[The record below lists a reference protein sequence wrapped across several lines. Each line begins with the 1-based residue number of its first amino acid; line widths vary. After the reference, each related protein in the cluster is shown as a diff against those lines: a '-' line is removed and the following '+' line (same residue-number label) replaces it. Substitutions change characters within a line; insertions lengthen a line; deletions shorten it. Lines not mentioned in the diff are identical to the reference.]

1 MRHPVISVIMGS
13 YNPTEKEG
21 LEDAVK
27 SIIEQSYSDW
37 EFIICDDGSDEPY
50 ATYLSDLSNLDD
62 RIICIRNEENHGLA
76 YSLNRCL
83 DIAKGDFIARMDDDD
98 ISLPE
103 RFEKEL
109 EFLYKNPEYAWV
121 GSEAAL
127 FDNNGRWGIGS
138 RPEVP
143 DENDYLRYSPFIH
156 PSVMFRKNPL
166 LKVHGYSEEKKA
178 LRCEDYELFMK
189 LAAKGYK
196 GYNIQEIL
204 FKYQENSHA
213 YGKKKFRFYHYE
225 KLVRAEGFKR
235 MKIDFFKR
243 LPYVYKPYAVA
254 CLSVSPENL
263 QKIRKSRKADNHA
276 VVYNEK
282 GQDEKRKKQYLKNLR
297 AYDIFHKA
305 ASDQLQKGFINTLE
319 EKVDKLVLAPT
330 LNAYIIWVLR
340 QACEQGIESLYFLAR
355 DGYLMYKLACKYVEK
370 FNLPIE
376 CRYLFCSRYSL
387 RVPLYHKNIDEAL
400 DHVCRGGIEV
410 TLRKILTRSGF
421 TQEDIE
427 KYAESSKTFI
437 DKQIPYAAL
446 ASYKDK
452 LRADSEYMNLLK
464 LRSEEAWPD
473 TVEYFKQEGMFDGK
487 RMALVDSGWTG
498 TTQKT
503 FCDIFKACGKSVDLK
518 GFYFG
523 LYEIPESND
532 IKDYFSFY
540 FSPKG
545 DLKNKVFFSNCLFEG
560 VFSAPHGMTIEYQRQ
575 HDEIKPVLLETNRKT
590 KKLIERID
598 YNINSYTDSLLEQM
612 TDAAFKEFDFRQLK
626 GMIYNQ
632 LKLFMYKP
640 KALEAESYGRIQ
652 FSDDLLD
659 SQMQDIATKLSRREL
674 KQNHVFS
681 KFLFMTGIKKGSV
694 RESAWYEASAVR
706 NSRISWWHRVNYA
719 MYKALVYIRKNI

>member
-1 MRHPVISVIMGS
+1 MRNPVISVIMGS
-13 YNPTEKEG
+13 YNPVNREG

-27 SIIEQSYSDW
+27 SIIEQSFSDW
-37 EFIICDDGSDEPY
+37 EFIICDDGSTEPY
-50 ATYLSDLSNLDD
+50 AGYLSELTKLDN

-109 EFLYKNPEYAWV
+109 DFLMKNPEYAWV

-138 RPEVP
+138 RPEIP

-156 PSVMFRKNPL
+156 PSVMFRKKPL

-196 GYNIQEIL
+196 GYNLQEIL

-213 YGKKKFRFYHYE
+213 YGKKKFRYYRYE
-225 KLVRAEGFKR
+225 SLVRAEGFKL
-235 MKIDFFKR
+235 MDIAFFKR
-243 LPYVYKPYAVA
+243 LPYIYKPYAVA
-254 CLSVSPENL
+254 CLSLSPENL

-282 GQDEKRKKQYLKNLR
+282 GQDEKRKRLYLKNLR
-297 AYDIFHKA
+297 DCEPFHKA
-305 ASDQLQKGFINTLE
+305 ASNQLQKGLINTLE

-330 LNAYIIWVLR
+330 LNGYIIWVLR
-340 QACEQGIESLYFLAR
+340 EACNMGLERLYFLAR
-355 DGYLMYKLACKYVEK
+355 DGYLMYNLACKYVEK
-370 FNLPIE
+370 FDLPLE
-376 CRYLFCSRYSL
+376 CKYLYCSRYSL
-387 RVPLYHKNIDEAL
+387 RVPLYHKNIEEAL
-400 DHVCRGGIEV
+400 DHVCRGGIDV

-421 TQEDIE
+421 TAEDIQIYE
-427 KYAESSKTFI
+427 ENSKTYI
-437 DKQIPYAAL
+437 DKVIPYADLTA
-446 ASYKDK
+446 YKEK
-452 LRADSEYMNLLK
+452 LRNDNRYMELLK
-464 LRSEEAWPD
+464 KRSEEAWPAA
-473 TVEYFKQEGMFDGK
+473 VKYFEQEGLFENK
-487 RMALVDSGWTG
+487 KQALVDSGWTG

-503 FCDIFKACGKSVDLK
+503 FKDIFKACNKEIDLK

-523 LYEIPESND
+523 LYELPKECEA
-532 IKDYFSFY
+532 KDYYSFY
-540 FSPKG
+540 FAPKG
-545 DLKNKVFFSNCLFEG
+545 YLKNKVFFSNCLFEG
-560 VFSAPHGMTIEYQRQ
+560 VFSAPHGMTIAYEETG
-575 HDEIKPVLLETNRKT
+575 DGFKPVLSETNKKT

-598 YNINSYTDSLLEQM
+598 FNINAYSESLLE
-612 TDAAFKEFDFRQLK
+612 AIEKEQFYGMDYDKMKALLYKQLK
-626 GMIYNQ
+626 T
-632 LKLFMYKP
+632 FMYNP

-659 SQMQDIATKLSRREL
+659 SQMQDIATKLSEREL
-674 KQNHVFS
+674 RKNHVLN
-681 KFLFMTGIKKGSV
+681 KFLLMTGVKKGHV
-694 RESAWYEASAVR
+694 QESAWYEASAVR
-706 NSRISWWHRVNYA
+706 NSRIAWWHRLNYA
-719 MYKALVYIRKNI
+719 LYKALVYIRKSL

>member
-1 MRHPVISVIMGS
+1 MRNPVISVIMGS
-13 YNPTEKEG
+13 YNPTGRQE

-27 SIIEQSYSDW
+27 SIIEQSFSDW

-50 ATYLSDLSNLDD
+50 AGYLSEITKLDD

-83 DIAKGDFIARMDDDD
+83 DIAKGEFIARMDDDD

-109 EFLYKNPEYAWV
+109 NFLIKNPEYAWV

-127 FDNNGRWGIGS
+127 FDNYGRWGIGS
-138 RPEVP
+138 RPEIP
-143 DENDYLRYSPFIH
+143 DEHDYLRYSPFIH

-178 LRCEDYELFMK
+178 LRCEDYELFMR

-196 GYNIQEIL
+196 GYNLQEIL

-213 YGKKKFRFYHYE
+213 YGKKKFRYYHYE
-225 KLVRAEGFKR
+225 RLVRAEGFKR
-235 MKIDFFKR
+235 MEIDFFKR
-243 LPYVYKPYAVA
+243 IPYVYKPYAVA
-254 CLSVSPENL
+254 CLALSPASL
-263 QKIRKSRKADNHA
+263 QKIRKNRKADNHA

-282 GQDEKRKKQYLKNLR
+282 GQDEKRKKLYLKNLR
-297 AYDIFHKA
+297 ANELFHSA

-330 LNAYIIWVLR
+330 LNGYIIWVLR
-340 QACEQGIESLYFLAR
+340 QALNLRIDRLYFLAR
-355 DGYLMYKLACKYVEK
+355 DGYLMYKLACKYVNK

-376 CRYLFCSRYSL
+376 CRYLYCSRYSL
-387 RVPLYHKNIDEAL
+387 RVPLYHKNTDEAL

-421 TQEDIE
+421 TAEDIKKYEE
-427 KYAESSKTFI
+427 KSKTYI
-437 DKQIPYAAL
+437 DKQIPYAKL
-446 ASYKDK
+446 SDYKKK
-452 LRADSEYMNLLK
+452 LKNDNEYMTLLK
-464 LRSEEAWPD
+464 KRSEEAWPD
-473 TVEYFKQEGMFDGK
+473 TVAYFEQEGMFEGK
-487 RMALVDSGWTG
+487 NIALVDSGWTG

-503 FCDIFKACGKSVDLK
+503 FNDIFKAAGKKVELK

-523 LYEIPESND
+523 LYELPKESD
-532 IKDYFSFY
+532 RKDYSGFY
-540 FSPKG
+540 FGPEK

-560 VFSAPHGMTIEYQRQ
+560 VFSAPHGMTTGYEEKE
-575 HDEIKPVLLETNRKT
+575 DEIKPVLTEANKKT
-590 KKLIERID
+590 KKLMERID
-598 YNINSYTDSLLEQM
+598 YNISSYTESLLNQM
-612 TDAAFKEFDFRQLK
+612 TKEQFYEIDYIKLK
-626 GMIYNQ
+626 NLIFNQ
-632 LKLFMYKP
+632 LKLFMWKP

-659 SQMQDIATKLSRREL
+659 SQLQDIATKLTGKEL
-674 KQNHVFS
+674 RQNHVFH
-681 KFLFMTGIKKGSV
+681 KFLLMTGIKKGGV

-706 NSRISWWHRVNYA
+706 NSRIDWWHRINYA
-719 MYKALVYIRKNI
+719 MYKALVYIKKSI